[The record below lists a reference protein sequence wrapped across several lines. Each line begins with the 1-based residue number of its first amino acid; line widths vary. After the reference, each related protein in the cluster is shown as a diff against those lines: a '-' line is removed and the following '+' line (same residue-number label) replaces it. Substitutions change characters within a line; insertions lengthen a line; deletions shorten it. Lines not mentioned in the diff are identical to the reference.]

1 MSIVTRQ
8 GPRAESVQD
17 SAEEREPWMAPVAI
31 GLLAVAAFALFGPV
45 LFSDRTLFGRDIT
58 PFFYPMKHVLAESVR
73 AGEIPWWNP
82 GVVNGEPFFA
92 SLQPGLLYPGSVL
105 LCLLP
110 LSVSF
115 DWLLALHYP
124 LAGAGLFLLLRRW
137 GHSAGAAWLGAAAL
151 MLGGYFVSLG
161 NFPNNLQTVAWVPW
175 LFWGWDKVLAG
186 PSHRRIAAFA
196 ALCAIA
202 FLGGEPQ
209 MLAVSLAWLF
219 LHGALRVE
227 GRATGLVRQ
236 STGFAIAGGIAVAAV
251 AVQLVPFVEFVFH
264 SVRTTSA
271 HMGYTASR
279 SLEPAG
285 LIHLVLPP
293 VLNEG
298 VHGFAT
304 RFIAATKTPWVLS
317 PYHGVV
323 VAGLAIVG
331 MALARRRR
339 ALFWGLSALFGVL
352 VALGANSPVY
362 RFLFETVPVLRPFR
376 YPEKFLLLPALAGAV
391 LAATGADAA
400 IRGGGR
406 RMAVFLLAGFATI
419 YATAGAGLVI
429 APGGLS
435 TICAALR
442 PGIAAC
448 EDPGL
453 SAALYGSLAFRLAV
467 LSGLAAA
474 VAGMVGKGRLRP
486 EAALGLLAMLTVAD
500 LLAAHSAVNPSV
512 ESEIYDRPAWPS
524 QALDSIGADREA
536 YRFRGTPHDAAM
548 GSMVQVQG
556 AYELSNLYLD
566 FETMGPNVGQ
576 LAGWLHQDGLQGV
589 ELRSVALTNEAS
601 IGGWSQDPVTFLRA
615 MNVRWYADPTLAA
628 DTLLGLRVA
637 ARHPDL
643 PLRLFEVPEPLPR
656 AYLVDAFDLATGPA
670 DALHRSLEQGFPLG
684 DRVVLEETPEPVP
697 TVGSGRVVAAEY
709 GRNHVRIHV
718 STTGPMLLVLND
730 RWYPG
735 WKARVDA
742 ADVPVLRAGGV
753 FRAVAVPGGDSE
765 VEFRFRPRG
774 IGASAATTLLGLL
787 AMLLMAGT
795 RPGPGATDEA
805 GRSAVGGSR

>member
-1 MSIVTRQ
+1 MT
-8 GPRAESVQD
+8 
-17 SAEEREPWMAPVAI
+17 PVAI
-31 GLLAVAAFALFGPV
+31 GLLAVTAFALFGPV

-73 AGEIPWWNP
+73 SGEIPWWNP

-105 LCLLP
+105 LYLLP
-110 LSVSF
+110 LSFSF

-137 GHSAGAAWLGAAAL
+137 GHSNGAAWLGAATL
-151 MLGGYFVSLG
+151 MLGGYLVSLG

-175 LFWGWDKVLAG
+175 LFWSWDRVLTD

-196 ALCAIA
+196 ALCSIA
-202 FLGGEPQ
+202 FLGGGPQ
-209 MLAVSLAWLF
+209 LLAVSLAWLF

-227 GRATGLVRQ
+227 NRTTGLVRQ
-236 STGFAIAGGIAVAAV
+236 STGFAIAGGIALAAV
-251 AVQLVPFVEFVFH
+251 AVQLIPFVEFVFH

-271 HMGYTASR
+271 HMGYAASR

-285 LIHLVLPP
+285 LVHLALPP

-298 VHGFAT
+298 VHGFTT

-323 VAGLAIVG
+323 GLGLA
-331 MALARRRR
+331 MAGTKFAGRRR

-362 RFLFETVPVLRPFR
+362 RFLFDTVPVLRPFR
-376 YPEKFLLLPALAGAV
+376 YPEKFLLLPALAVAV

-406 RMAVFLLAGFATI
+406 RTAVFFLSGIATI
-419 YATAGAGLVI
+419 FGIAGAALVA
-429 APGGLS
+429 APGGFS
-435 TICAALR
+435 TVCAAL
-442 PGIAAC
+442 PHGVAVC
-448 EDPGL
+448 EDPQI
-453 SAALYGSLAFRLAV
+453 SASLYGSPAFRLAV
-467 LSGLAAA
+467 LAGLAAT
-474 VAGMVGKGRLRP
+474 VAGIAGKGRLRP
-486 EAALGLLAMLTVAD
+486 EAALGLLAMLAVAD

-512 ESEIYDRPAWPS
+512 ESEIYERPAWPAR
-524 QALDSIGADREA
+524 ALDSIGADREA

-548 GSMVQVQG
+548 GSMVRVQG

-576 LAGWLHQDGLQGV
+576 LAGRLHQDGLQGV
-589 ELRSVALTNEAS
+589 ELSSVALTNEAA

-615 MNVRWYADPTLAA
+615 MNVRWYADPTMAA
-628 DTLLGLRVA
+628 DTLVGLEVV

-656 AYLVDAFDLATGPA
+656 AYLVNAFDLAAGPE
-670 DALHRSLEQGFPLG
+670 DALHKSLEEGFPLG
-684 DRVVLEETPEPVP
+684 DRVVLEEPPEPEPAVAR
-697 TVGSGRVVAAEY
+697 GRVVSADY

-735 WKARVDA
+735 WKARVNA
-742 ADVPVLRAGGV
+742 AEAPVMRAGGI
-753 FRAVAVPGGDSE
+753 FRAVSVPGGDSE

-774 IGASAATTLLGLL
+774 IRASAAATLLGLL
-787 AMLLMAGT
+787 AMLVMAGV
-795 RPGPGATDEA
+795 RPGTGGTEEDRRPAA
-805 GRSAVGGSR
+805 GESR